1 MTYLYALIKQQVMKK
16 RIRILLLSVL
26 MLVLSSFVLL
36 YGQSDK
42 KPLKTSNNKA
52 KTEKVV
58 KTRIS
63 KYKNLKSYT
72 KYKASRIYY
81 ISKRKKIKLV

>member
-1 MTYLYALIKQQVMKK
+1 MKK
-16 RIRILLLSVL
+16 RMRILLLTVL

-36 YGQSDK
+36 YGQTDK
-42 KPLKTSNNKA
+42 KSLKTLDNKV

-81 ISKRKKIKLV
+81 ISKRKRIKLV